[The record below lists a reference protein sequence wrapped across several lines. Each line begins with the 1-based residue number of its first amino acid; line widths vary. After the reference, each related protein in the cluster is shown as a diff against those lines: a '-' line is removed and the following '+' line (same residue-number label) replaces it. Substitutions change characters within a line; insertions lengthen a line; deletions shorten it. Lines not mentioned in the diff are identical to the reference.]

1 MPGASPARVT
11 LPILDATTLA
21 AACRQMLADARA
33 AFDALA
39 VLPLDAATP
48 ASVLDEWDR
57 IAIALENIE
66 GPIAIL
72 NNVHPDKSVRDAA
85 DEAIRSLS
93 TFQVEVFQNEALF
106 ARVQAVTPDTPA

>member
-1 MPGASPARVT
+1 MPGANPARVT

-39 VLPLDAATP
+39 ALPLDAATP

-57 IAIALENIE
+57 IAIVLENIE

-72 NNVHPDKSVRDAA
+72 NNAGGGTLSGGGVSPEGRYGQKAGR
-85 DEAIRSLS
+85 RSRRRLRHRG
-93 TFQVEVFQNEALF
+93 LGG
-106 ARVQAVTPDTPA
+106 R